1 MVKTD
6 GTCYTLEERKI
17 FLSSRIGYV
26 QYSFQEKLGQK
37 IFRVSSARYGKLTR
51 IGVSYI
57 IEPDGKSR
65 IVLHN
70 HRMDKR

>member
-1 MVKTD
+1 MKKLK
-6 GTCYTLEERKI
+6 GSSYELEERKI

-26 QYSFQEKLGQK
+26 QYSFQEKLGKK
-37 IFRVSSARYGKLTR
+37 IFRVSSVRYGKLTR
-51 IGVSYI
+51 VGISYI

-70 HRMDKR
+70 HRIDKR